1 MIFDNKEQNKD
12 LRLDL
17 TPSPPCLI
25 TLGSNQKKRER
36 EEKTKSCEKNK
47 EKGRKKRSLLE
58 LKLEFLLGV

>member
-1 MIFDNKEQNKD
+1 MIFDNEEQDKD

-17 TPSPPCLI
+17 TPPCLM

-47 EKGRKKRSLLE
+47 EKGKKKRSLLE
-58 LKLEFLLGV
+58 LKLGFLLGV